1 MGGGQTSR
9 ALDVTLRQAC
19 KPGVMGGGGVIRALS
34 VTPHSLLRK
43 EARWQTDGVGEK
55 VTDESNKDRLAGVV
69 MEGKMRHGY

>member
-1 MGGGQTSR
+1 
-9 ALDVTLRQAC
+9 
-19 KPGVMGGGGVIRALS
+19 MGGGGVIRALS

-69 MEGKMRHGY
+69 MEGKMRDGY